1 MRRLK
6 TVLVTALLC
15 LSLPGRAVP
24 EQPVPYRHINDL
36 SGCTLPAASADSLE
50 AVLCAFDDTTGNQI
64 YAVVTLDLEDMS
76 IEEYAN
82 RLFNSWG
89 IGTRENNN
97 GVLILIKAKKDSGD
111 RGGVRIEVGDGLAG
125 VINDARAGRIIDRY
139 MMDYLAAGDMFGAI
153 RSACSVIMPLAAGE
167 FGSDGSDFDK
177 KDDDLTGGFAAGFV
191 VFIMV
196 LLLFIFLSRWRKRRF
211 GWTDNISSRR
221 RRLLGRRRIQ
231 RRLRRRRRRLL
242 ERWRCQ
248 PGILVLPAQRE
259 ASAGR

>member
-196 LLLFIFLSRWRKRRF
+196 LLLFIFLSRKNKGNGPGASGGSGGPIIFPRGGGDFSGGGGFSGGF
-211 GWTDNISSRR
+211 GGGGGGFSS
-221 RRLLGRRRIQ
+221 G
-231 RRLRRRRRRLL
+231 
-242 ERWRCQ
+242 
-248 PGILVLPAQRE
+248 GG
-259 ASAGR
+259 ASRGF